1 MTLNEPHI
9 PNRHITMLRVSAALL
24 LVGGLTAFVS
34 GIVIESWGA
43 VLAGALMFA
52 GGMVIA
58 FSARTPKRRAEK

>member
-1 MTLNEPHI
+1 MTLNEPH
-9 PNRHITMLRVSAALL
+9 RMITMLRVSAALL

-52 GGMVIA
+52 GRMVIA